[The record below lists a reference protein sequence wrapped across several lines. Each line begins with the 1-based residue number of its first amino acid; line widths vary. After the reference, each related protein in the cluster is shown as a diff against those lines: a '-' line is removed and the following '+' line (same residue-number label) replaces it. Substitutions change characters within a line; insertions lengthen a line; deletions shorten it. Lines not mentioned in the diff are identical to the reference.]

1 MKTSTI
7 IKRIAR
13 AAMVLQL
20 VVMATSCKDY
30 LNIDNYFDDE
40 FNIDSAFANA
50 RYIEAY
56 MWGAAA
62 MFPDESNT
70 VRYGYTPGPMATDEG
85 FNGLTGGG
93 SANVYYGMDFVTGN
107 ITPDFYGSNATATD
121 AVYGNLNQ
129 WGRYYKIIR
138 KCNLI
143 LENIDVP
150 RDLTSMDRLRIE
162 GYTRFIRAYAYYN
175 ILVDFGPPILLG
187 DEVVSTNESL
197 EYYDRP
203 RATYDEAMDYT
214 CGEFEKAAE
223 LLPEE
228 VGILDFGRP
237 TKGAALALIARLRL
251 IHASPLFNGGPVASS
266 YYGEWKRVTDG
277 AHYVSQQYDESRWA
291 VAAAAAKRVMDLGR
305 YRLHAVPADDRTP
318 ALPAGVTSDPNFYA
332 TYPNGAQGI
341 DAFRSYSDI
350 FTGEAVAAIN
360 PELIWGRNTGYIA
373 EFISKGSMPPSL
385 NGWGRFFVTQ
395 KVVDAYLMADGRT
408 KEEARG
414 DTYFEVVGDL
424 PAGGTFNDLFTEQS
438 TSFSGYPLNAGIFKM
453 YANREM
459 RFYASVG
466 FNEAVWQALSSTT
479 INMHTAKYYYQDL
492 DGRGGVSAVSPNYPI
507 TGYVIKKFNH
517 PYDAFAGTGARH
529 IPKAYPIIRYAE
541 ILLSY
546 AEALNNLTGSHT
558 VQLGGQ
564 SYSVSRNVEEIKSAF
579 NQVRYRAGLPGL
591 SDSQLASATVVQ
603 QQIERERM
611 VEFLWENRRF
621 YDVRRWG
628 IYEETEREPIRG
640 MNPDGATKETYYV
653 RTIPGT
659 SSFLTR
665 VVDKKLVWLPIP
677 RAEKRRLPSL
687 DQNPGYN

>member
-1 MKTSTI
+1 MKTSAITKI
-7 IKRIAR
+7 LTRVAI
-13 AAMVLQL
+13 VLS
-20 VVMATSCKDY
+20 VIVMGSSCKDY

-40 FNIDSAFANA
+40 FNIDSAFANT

-93 SANVYYGMDFVTGN
+93 SNNVYYGMDFVTGN
-107 ITPDFYGSNATATD
+107 ISPDFYGAGAG
-121 AVYGNLNQ
+121 AYNLNQ

-138 KCNLI
+138 KCNSI
-143 LENIDVP
+143 LQNLDVP
-150 RDLTSMDRLRIE
+150 RDLSSSDRLRIE

-175 ILVDFGPPILLG
+175 LLMDYGPPILLG
-187 DEVVSTNESL
+187 DEIVGTNESL

-203 RATYDEAMDYT
+203 RATYDEAMEYT
-214 CGEFEKAAE
+214 CEEFEKAAQ
-223 LLPEE
+223 LMPHD

-237 TKGAALALIARLRL
+237 TRGAAFALIARLRL
-251 IHASPLFNGGPVASS
+251 IHASPLYNGGTVASS
-266 YYGEWKRVTDG
+266 YFGSWTRSTDG
-277 AHYVSQQYDESRWA
+277 VHYVSQKYDESRWA
-291 VAAAAAKRVMDLGR
+291 VAAAAAKRVMDLGQ
-305 YRLHAVPADDRTP
+305 YTLHVVPSDDRTP
-318 ALPAGVTSDPNFYA
+318 VLPAGVTSDPDFYA
-332 TYPNGAQGI
+332 TYPNGANGI

-350 FTGEAVAAIN
+350 FTGEAVASIN
-360 PELIWGRNTGYIA
+360 KELIWGRNTNYMVST
-373 EFISKGSMPPSL
+373 ISQGSMPPSL
-385 NGWGRFFVTQ
+385 GGWGRFCVTQ
-395 KVVDAYLMADGRT
+395 KVVDAYLMDDGRT
-408 KEEARG
+408 KEDARG
-414 DTYFEVVGDL
+414 DTYFETVADL
-424 PAGGTFNDLFTEQS
+424 PAGSTFNDLFTEQS
-438 TSFSGYPLNAGIFKM
+438 KSFSGYPLNAGIFKM

-459 RFYASVG
+459 RFYASIG

-492 DGRGGVSAVSPNYPI
+492 DGRGGVSATSPNYPI
-507 TGYVIKKFNH
+507 TGYVVKKFNH
-517 PYDAFAGTGARH
+517 PYDAFNGTGARH
-529 IPKAYPIIRYAE
+529 IPKPYAIIRYAE

-558 VQLGGQ
+558 VEVGGQ
-564 SYSVSRNVEEIKSAF
+564 QYTVGRDEEEIKKAF
-579 NQVRYRAGLPGL
+579 NPVRYRAGLPGL
-591 SDSQLASATVVQ
+591 SAAQLSSVSEIQ
-603 QQIERERM
+603 KQIERERM

-640 MNPDGATKETYYV
+640 MNPDGADRESYYR
-653 RTIPGT
+653 RTVPGT

-665 VVDKKLVWLPIP
+665 VVDKKLNWVPIP
-677 RAEKRRLPSL
+677 RAEMRRLPSL

>member
-1 MKTSTI
+1 MRKSTI
-7 IKRIAR
+7 IQRIAK
-13 AAMVLQL
+13 AAIIIQL
-20 VVMATSCKDY
+20 VAVATSCKDY
-30 LNIDNYFDDE
+30 LNIDDYFDDE
-40 FNIDSAFANA
+40 FNIDSAFANT
-50 RYIEAY
+50 RYMEAY

-70 VRYGYTPGPMATDEG
+70 IRYGYTPGPMATDEG

-107 ITPDFYGSNATATD
+107 ITPDFFGSGGGPA
-121 AVYGNLNQ
+121 GNLNQ

-143 LENIDVP
+143 LQNLESP
-150 RDLTSMDRLRIE
+150 RDMTNVDRIRIE

-175 ILVDFGPPILLG
+175 ILVDYGPAILLG
-187 DEVVSTNESL
+187 DEVVNTNESL

-203 RATYDEAMDYT
+203 RATYDETMDYT
-214 CGEFEKAAE
+214 CDEFEKAAQ
-223 LLPEE
+223 LLPGETN
-228 VGILDFGRP
+228 ILEFGRP

-251 IHASPLFNGGPVASS
+251 IHASPLFNGGAVANS
-266 YYGEWKRVTDG
+266 YYGNWTRSTDG
-277 AHYVSQQYDESRWA
+277 VHYVSQQYDERRWA
-291 VAAAAAKRVMDLGR
+291 VAAAAAKRVMDLGL
-305 YRLHAVPADDRTP
+305 YRLYTVPAYEQTP
-318 ALPAGVTSDPNFYA
+318 ELPAGVTSDPNFYNS
-332 TYPNGAQGI
+332 YPNGASGI

-373 EFISKGSMPPSL
+373 EYISRGSMPPSL
-385 NGWGRFFVTQ
+385 GGWGRFSVTQ
-395 KVVDAYLMADGRT
+395 KVVDAYLMEDGRT

-414 DTYFEVVGDL
+414 DTYFETEADL
-424 PAGGTFNDLFTEQS
+424 PSGGTFNDLFTEQAKF
-438 TSFSGYPLNAGIFKM
+438 FSGYPLNAGVFKM

-459 RFYASVG
+459 RFYASIG

-479 INMHTAKYYYQDL
+479 INTHTAKYYYQDV
-492 DGRGGVSAVSPNYPI
+492 DGRGGVSAASPNYPI

-517 PYDAFAGTGARH
+517 PYDAFNGTGARH

-546 AEALNNLTGSHT
+546 AEALNNLTGTHT
-558 VQLGGQ
+558 VQLGNEQ
-564 SYSVSRNVEEIKSAF
+564 FTVSRDAEAIKSAF
-579 NQVRYRAGLPGL
+579 NLVRYRAGLPGL
-591 SDSQLASATVVQ
+591 SDSQLANATVVQ

-628 IYEETEREPIRG
+628 IYEETEREPLRG
-640 MNPDGATKETYYV
+640 MNPDGATRETYYR
-653 RTIPGT
+653 RTTPGT

-665 VVDKKLVWLPIP
+665 VVDKKFVWVPIP
-677 RAEKRRLPSL
+677 RAELRRLPSL